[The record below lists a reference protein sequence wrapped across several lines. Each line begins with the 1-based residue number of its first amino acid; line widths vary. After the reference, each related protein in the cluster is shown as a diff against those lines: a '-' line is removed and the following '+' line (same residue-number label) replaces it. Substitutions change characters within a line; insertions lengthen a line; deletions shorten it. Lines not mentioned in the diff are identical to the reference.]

1 MSKDDDIAL
10 PASADHIGVLYPSQ
24 YLKKEDLRGK
34 DVRLTISRVTFRNV
48 RMSNNTRERKVVI
61 HFQEMQ
67 RRPEEERKVW
77 IVGKTC
83 AQLIA
88 EIHGP
93 NPHAWVGK
101 QIVIYADTGV
111 MFGRQRVGGIRVR
124 VTTPSETPV
133 PEPEHAQAGD
143 EREPGI
149 D

>member
-10 PASADHIGVLYPSQ
+10 PQSADHIGVLYPSQ

-34 DVRLTISRVTFRNV
+34 DVRLTISRVTFRSV

-61 HFQEMQ
+61 HFAEMQ
-67 RRPEEERKVW
+67 RRPEDERKVW

-88 EIHGP
+88 ELHGP

-101 QIVIYADTGV
+101 QIVLYADTGV

-124 VTTPSETPV
+124 VSVPTEPSAGS
-133 PEPEHAQAGD
+133 EP
-143 EREPGI
+143 EREPGGEG
-149 D
+149 